1 MNSLL
6 MQLLKAAI
14 RIEKKLDELLKLS
27 LKAGYGKATGVSS
40 VAQLEPLSYPTQG
53 ACPLCQKPVSYL
65 PVSFQDVPNL
75 VLIRTCGCEPQTTQ
89 LPVKG
94 ESL

>member
-6 MQLLKAAI
+6 LQLLKAAI

-27 LKAGYGKATGVSS
+27 LSQSRAQKGSA
-40 VAQLEPLSYPTQG
+40 AQLEPLSYPTQS
-53 ACPLCQKPVSYL
+53 ACPLCQKQVVYL
-65 PVSFQDVPNL
+65 PASFPDVPQL
-75 VLIRTCGCEPQTTQ
+75 VLIRTCGCEPRTNQ
-89 LPVKG
+89 LPIQG